1 MESGL
6 PRNIY
11 TTTHSSRRVLTRHLI
26 YHLLDPPN
34 ICEKIGS
41 TCIEAGPIIVRI
53 DKHCKIPQL
62 MILNEHKVKLTD
74 RSQLSII
81 TVIGITFLLLA

>member
-53 DKHCKIPQL
+53 DNWPAQYL
-62 MILNEHKVKLTD
+62 
-74 RSQLSII
+74 
-81 TVIGITFLLLA
+81 

>member
-11 TTTHSSRRVLTRHLI
+11 TATHSSRRVLTRHLI

-53 DKHCKIPQL
+53 DKHCKISQL
-62 MILNEHKVKLTD
+62 MSL
-74 RSQLSII
+74 
-81 TVIGITFLLLA
+81 

>member
-11 TTTHSSRRVLTRHLI
+11 TTAHSSRRVLTRHLI

-41 TCIEAGPIIVRI
+41 TCIVAGPIIVRI
-53 DKHCKIPQL
+53 D
-62 MILNEHKVKLTD
+62 
-74 RSQLSII
+74 II
-81 TVIGITFLLLA
+81 YTTTVNSHNYWA

>member
-11 TTTHSSRRVLTRHLI
+11 TCAHSSRRVLTRHLI

-53 DKHCKIPQL
+53 DKHCKISQL
-62 MILNEHKVKLTD
+62 ILNEHKVKLTD

-81 TVIGITFLLLA
+81 TVSGITFLLFA